1 MGTLEDYVKQTYRV
15 LAGLIAL
22 GVLVQ
27 AAAIAFGWFDALHE
41 LDNGLVIDENYE
53 GNAGHM
59 LHGIVGMYVMPL
71 LGLSLLI
78 VSFFAAKQVPGA
90 RQWAGIVFGLIVL
103 QVVLAFVAFGAPI
116 VGALHGLNALA
127 IIGTAGRASMLARA
141 DGGLRRE
148 SGAGVPQ
155 TTGSSVP
162 EGSRPVS

>member
-1 MGTLEDYVKQTYRV
+1 MKQTYRV
-15 LAGLIAL
+15 VSGLIAL

-53 GNAGHM
+53 GNAGHVV
-59 LHGIVGMYVMPL
+59 HGINGMYVMPL
-71 LGLSLLI
+71 LGLTLLI

-90 RQWAGIVFGLIVL
+90 RKWAGIVFGLIVL

-127 IIGTAGRASMLARA
+127 IIGSAGRASMLTREAGSARRQSV
-141 DGGLRRE
+141 GG
-148 SGAGVPQ
+148 AATVPSQ
-155 TTGSSVP
+155 SVGSSAP
-162 EGSRPVS
+162 EASRPVGS